1 MGLQT
6 YNTHMTKIDKTDL
19 RWLLISLTVLAA
31 GAAWIWISAVPAGT
45 TTAGRI
51 PAPRQGFLAPDFT
64 LETADGQTFTMSELR
79 GKPVLINL
87 WTSWCPPCK
96 AEMPALQ
103 RAYQRY
109 HSEDLVILGINATN
123 QDSQVAALNFAA
135 ENGLSFPILMDT
147 AGEVSAIYQLRSL
160 PTSYFVDHEGIIQ
173 EVVVGGPMSEALIRI
188 KVEKLLD

>member
-1 MGLQT
+1 
-6 YNTHMTKIDKTDL
+6 MTKIDKTDL
-19 RWLLISLTVLAA
+19 RWLLISLTVLVA
-31 GAAWIWISAVPAGT
+31 GAAWIWMSAVPAGT
-45 TTAGRI
+45 STAGRI
-51 PAPRQGFLAPDFT
+51 PAPRQSFLAPDFT

-109 HSEDLVILGINATN
+109 QSEDLVILGINATN

-188 KVEKLLD
+188 NVEKLLE

>member
-1 MGLQT
+1 MRKV
-6 YNTHMTKIDKTDL
+6 YETDL
-19 RWLLISLTVLAA
+19 RFLLISLTVLAA
-31 GAAWIWISAVPAGT
+31 GAAWIWIRAVPAGT

-64 LETADGQTFTMSELR
+64 LETADNQTLTMSGLR
-79 GKPVLINL
+79 GKPVLINF

-103 RAYQRY
+103 RVYQDY
-109 HSEDLVILGINATN
+109 QSEDLVILGINATN
-123 QDSQVAALNFAA
+123 QDSQIAALNFAA
-135 ENGLSFPILMDT
+135 ENGLSFPILLDT

-160 PTSYFVDHEGIIQ
+160 PTSYFVNQEGIIQ

-188 KVEKLLD
+188 NVENLLE